1 MSKLFKAAVNLV
13 WYNSRTQQI
22 VTGPYLT
29 NDLNVTFLEVEQ
41 GQYICA
47 KHFNKED
54 WELIGDL
61 DTSLSE
67 ASEQQALKLL
77 SYMR

>member
-1 MSKLFKAAVNLV
+1 MSKLFKAAMNLV
-13 WYNSRTQQI
+13 WYNVKTEQI
-22 VTGPYLT
+22 VTGPCLT

-41 GQYICA
+41 GQYISA
-47 KHFNKED
+47 RHFNNAD

-61 DTSLSE
+61 DSSLSE
-67 ASEQQALKLL
+67 DSVKQALKLK